1 MTWDAKFYNFSA
13 LVDVLI
19 WLVYD
24 HKTKLWKEYCTTFK
38 IIEVAALVGGSPVG
52 CFPLVADWQPNLKV
66 SYYPMIPTYAGK
78 RVRKLDLVK
87 EKIND
92 LESVDLFTKT
102 ENKPIL

>member
-1 MTWDAKFYNFSA
+1 
-13 LVDVLI
+13 
-19 WLVYD
+19 
-24 HKTKLWKEYCTTFK
+24 
-38 IIEVAALVGGSPVG
+38 
-52 CFPLVADWQPNLKV
+52 
-66 SYYPMIPTYAGK
+66 MIPTYAGK